1 MTYFI
6 EELPYIADGSVRF
19 SHIRQLPNPVFLDS
33 APLQQNKAG
42 RFDIISAAPMAFI
55 TTRLG
60 KSGSVTTT
68 LENGKTSISHHE
80 PFEILKQEI
89 SRFKSKESPSDK
101 SLPFYG
107 GAIGYFSYDLGRCI
121 EYLPHTAKDDIS
133 LPGMEVGIYCWALI
147 NDHTTQ
153 KSYFVSAPNCPADT
167 KEKALALCKN
177 TTPVESDKHFK
188 LVGTFNSNFTLNEY
202 QKAFDKI
209 QYYIRAGDCYQVNL
223 AQRFSAT
230 FDGDPWHAYQY
241 LRKKMPA
248 PFSAYIESVN
258 GYILSHS
265 PERFLKCREGIIETK
280 PIKGTRP
287 RGKTPE
293 EDKQFAD
300 ELLNSPKDRAE
311 NLMIVDLLRNDLGKS
326 CEAGSIQVPKL
337 FDLESFANVHHL
349 VSTVTGKLAEN
360 VTPIDALF
368 NCFPGGSITGAP
380 KLRAMEIIE
389 ELEPH
394 RRSLYCGSVAYV
406 SFDDQMDSSI
416 AIRTL
421 VTSKNAIHCW
431 GGGGIVADSNS
442 EQEYQETLTKVS
454 SLLNTLEAL

>member
-33 APLQQNKAG
+33 APLHQNKAG
-42 RFDIISAAPMAFI
+42 RYDIISAAPVAFI

-89 SRFKSKESPSDK
+89 ARFKPNKLPQDK
-101 SLPFYG
+101 LLPFYG

-121 EYLPHTAKDDIS
+121 EYLPHTAKDDIT

-147 NDHTTQ
+147 NDHEAQ
-153 KSYFVSAPNCPADT
+153 KSYFMTTPNCPADT
-167 KEKALALCKN
+167 QEKALSLCKIERAIE
-177 TTPVESDKHFK
+177 TDKHFK
-188 LVGTFNSNFTLNEY
+188 LNSPFNSNFTLNEY

-209 QYYIRAGDCYQVNL
+209 QDYIHAGDCYQVNL

-230 FDGDPWHAYQY
+230 FEGEPWHAYQQ
-241 LRKKMPA
+241 LRQKMPA

-265 PERFLKCREGIIETK
+265 PERFLKCHEGIIETK
-280 PIKGTRP
+280 PIKGTRA
-287 RGKTPE
+287 RGKTPI
-293 EDKQFAD
+293 EDKQLAD
-300 ELLNSPKDRAE
+300 ELINSAKDRSE

-326 CEAGSIQVPKL
+326 CEAGSIHVPKL

-349 VSTVTGKLAEN
+349 VSTIEGKLSAD
-360 VTPIDALF
+360 VTPVDAFF

-394 RRSLYCGSVAYV
+394 RRSLYCGSVAYI
-406 SFDDQMDSSI
+406 SFDNQMDSSI

-421 VTSKNAIHCW
+421 VTSKNTIHCW